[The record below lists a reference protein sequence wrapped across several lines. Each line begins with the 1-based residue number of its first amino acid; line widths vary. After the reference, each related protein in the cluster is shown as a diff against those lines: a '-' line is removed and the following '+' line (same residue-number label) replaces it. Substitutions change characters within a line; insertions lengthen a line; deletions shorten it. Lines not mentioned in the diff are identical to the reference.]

1 MISICLLKVNT
12 ATQFTVDFNGA
23 KGQLKAKVIAPS
35 GVETDATVTEVQK
48 GNITPIQSLLSV

>member
-1 MISICLLKVNT
+1 MIVKVNT

-35 GVETDATVTEVQK
+35 GAETEATVNEVQK
-48 GNITPIQSLLSV
+48 GTCCAFLVNR